1 MDAFVVAWALFFGGG
16 IALGRRIEPPLFG
29 VLAAAGASLLAL
41 GLWPTLP
48 ATEKVLVLFGE
59 VFAAPLLGGMV
70 GAMFPLP
77 EET

>member
-1 MDAFVVAWALFFGGG
+1 MDAFVVAWSVLFGGG
-16 IALGRRIEPPLFG
+16 IALGRRIEPPLLG
-29 VLAAAGASLLAL
+29 VLAAAGATLLAL

-48 ATEKVLVLFGE
+48 ASDKALVLFGE